1 MRIYSAC
8 LNKQHRPRL
17 SYSVPRAPTPEVAAL
32 PGHEAPQH
40 HVVHFGS
47 AVDEAR
53 LTGVAID
60 PLPTRVLGIAA
71 RAIEL
76 NRNVGRLMQRIGDV
90 KLGHGDFLTCS
101 VALIELPGR
110 VHHHRPLDLKL

>member
-32 PGHEAPQH
+32 LAHEARQH

-47 AVDEAR
+47 AIDEAR

-60 PLPTRVLGIAA
+60 PFQNRVLGIAA
-71 RAIEL
+71 RAVERSEEHTSEL
-76 NRNVGRLMQRIGDV
+76 QSHLNLVCRLLLE
-90 KLGHGDFLTCS
+90 KKKT
-101 VALIELPGR
+101 
-110 VHHHRPLDLKL
+110 